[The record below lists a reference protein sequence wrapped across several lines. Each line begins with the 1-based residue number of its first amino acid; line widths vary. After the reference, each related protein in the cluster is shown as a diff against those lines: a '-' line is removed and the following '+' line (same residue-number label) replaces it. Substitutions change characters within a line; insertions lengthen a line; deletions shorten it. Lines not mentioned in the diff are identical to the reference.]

1 MEGDA
6 YAGRVPEPPHSP
18 GRTARERLDA
28 GRLVAWA
35 SAWLAG
41 VVSYD
46 DAVASVI
53 RDRVHHVSGLSEHPD
68 QVPLGWALTELRTR
82 GATAVRLAL
91 PVPGDLVG
99 LPGPEP
105 LRRAALEVGAAA
117 VAGPPDGPGLGLVPR
132 REEHGNESE
141 GRTVT
146 VAWTAV
152 VSDPLPVDGYLPLRE
167 ADQDLTDALRDST
180 EALLNLD
187 VARWRPELAE
197 ALTDLRRA
205 SRSGKDEGSW
215 LPPGYPAR
223 ARLLLSRAAQLG
235 RVVEL
240 ATADDPGGSVTATE
254 VTSRRAALA
263 SLERAVRKARLSAYN
278 CFGVEPD

>member
-1 MEGDA
+1 
-6 YAGRVPEPPHSP
+6 VPEPVARS
-18 GRTARERLDA
+18 ARERLDA
-28 GRLVAWA
+28 GRLTAWA

-41 VVSYD
+41 AVSYD
-46 DAVASVI
+46 DAVSSVI
-53 RDRVHHVSGLSEHPD
+53 RDRVHHVSGLPEHPD
-68 QVPLGWALTELRTR
+68 QVPLGWALTELRTK

-117 VAGPPDGPGLGLVPR
+117 VAVATPGSAGLGLVPR
-132 REEHGNESE
+132 REEHGNEAE

-152 VSDPLPVDGYLPLRE
+152 ASDPLPNPVYLPLRE
-167 ADQDLTDALRDST
+167 ADQDLTDALREST
-180 EALLNLD
+180 ESLLNLD

-197 ALTDLRRA
+197 ALADLRRTA
-205 SRSGKDEGSW
+205 RSGKDEGSW

-240 ATADDPGGSVTATE
+240 ATADAPGASVTAGE
-254 VTSRRAALA
+254 VDGRRAALA
-263 SLERAVRKARLSAYN
+263 TLERAVRRARLAAYN

>member
-1 MEGDA
+1 VPETLGS
-6 YAGRVPEPPHSP
+6 AGRTP
-18 GRTARERLDA
+18 RERLDA
-28 GRLVAWA
+28 GRLTAWA

-53 RDRVHHVSGLSEHPD
+53 RDRVHHVSGLPEHPD
-68 QVPLGWALTELRTR
+68 QVPLGWALTELKAT
-82 GATAVRLAL
+82 GASAVRLAL

-99 LPGPEP
+99 LPGPES
-105 LRRAALEVGAAA
+105 LRRAALEVGAAVVA
-117 VAGPPDGPGLGLVPR
+117 VGAPDAAGLGLVPR
-132 REEHGNESE
+132 REEHGNEAE

-152 VSDPLPVDGYLPLRE
+152 VTDPLPFDGYLPLRE
-167 ADQDLTDALRDST
+167 ADQDLTDALREST

-197 ALTDLRRA
+197 ALTDLRRT

-240 ATADDPGGSVTATE
+240 ATADDPGGSVTAGE
-254 VTSRRAALA
+254 VNARRAALG

>member
-1 MEGDA
+1 MT
-6 YAGRVPEPPHSP
+6 EPLA
-18 GRTARERLDA
+18 RTGRERLDA
-28 GRLVAWA
+28 GRLAAWA

-41 VVSYD
+41 SVSYD
-46 DAVASVI
+46 DAVAAVV
-53 RDRVHHVSGLSEHPD
+53 RDKVHHVSGLTETAD
-68 QVPLGWALTELRTR
+68 QVPLGWALSQLRTT

-99 LPGPEP
+99 LPGPES
-105 LRRAALEVGAAA
+105 LRRAALEAGAAV
-117 VAGPPDGPGLGLVPR
+117 VATAAPDSAGLGLVPR
-132 REEHGNESE
+132 REDHGNETE

-152 VSDPLPVDGYLPLRE
+152 ACDPLPGSTYVPLRE
-167 ADQDLTDALRDST
+167 ADQELTESLREST
-180 EALLNLD
+180 ESLLNLD
-187 VARWRPELAE
+187 IARWRPELAE
-197 ALTDLRRA
+197 ALTDLRRTA
-205 SRSGKDEGSW
+205 RSGKDEGSW

-240 ATADDPGGSVTATE
+240 ATADDPGASVTAGE
-254 VTSRRAALA
+254 VNGRRTALA
-263 SLERAVRKARLSAYN
+263 SLERAVRRARLSAYN